1 MPTRPGSLPNAAVEM
16 PGSPRSDLVARMA
29 PTVFLL
35 LWASGFGV
43 AKIGLRHAEPLTFLA
58 LRFGLIVA
66 VLLPVFLI
74 ARPQVPDSA
83 KGWLHLAV
91 VGFMIQSVYF
101 GLAYLG
107 MSLGVSAGTA
117 AVIASLQPLVV
128 ALAAPF
134 VSNERVALRH
144 WAGFA
149 LSAAGALLVVTAR
162 DGFDASLDTGVWLCV
177 GSAIGMAGAVLYQ
190 RRFPVAAHPVTVN
203 LVQYAVGLAT
213 IAPLALWLETG
224 TVDWTPELV
233 LSLGWLIVANS
244 IVAVSLLIFMIK
256 RSEAARVSALFFL
269 VPPIA
274 ALFGWL
280 LLDEVLGLQA
290 CLGIALAL
298 VGVRLATR

>member
-1 MPTRPGSLPNAAVEM
+1 MSMKPGPASNTSASGL
-16 PGSPRSDLVARMA
+16 SPSRSDLLARVA
-29 PTVFLL
+29 PVIFLL
-35 LWASGFGV
+35 FWASGFGV
-43 AKIGLRHAEPLTFLA
+43 AKIGLRHAEPLTFLS

-66 VLLPVFLI
+66 LFLPVFLVQ
-74 ARPQVPDSA
+74 RPSVPTSRA
-83 KGWLHLAV
+83 GWGHLAI
-91 VGFMIQSVYF
+91 VGFLIQSVYF

-128 ALAAPF
+128 AIAAPI
-134 VSNERVALRH
+134 VSQERVRPRH
-144 WAGFA
+144 WAGF
-149 LSAAGALLVVTAR
+149 LLGAAGALLVVSAGE
-162 DGFDASLDTGVWLCV
+162 GFEASLDAGVWLCV

-213 IAPLALWLETG
+213 IAPMAIWLETG
-224 TVDWTPELV
+224 RIDWTAEFV

-244 IVAVSLLIFMIK
+244 IIAVSLLLFMIG

-269 VPPIA
+269 VPPVA

-280 LLDEVLGLQA
+280 LLHEDIGVQA
-290 CLGIALAL
+290 WCGIGLAL
-298 VGVRLATR
+298 VGVRLVSL